1 MVGNLYVEFYG
12 NTEKIKQAIDYIKQ
26 TGTRIEVISHD

>member
-1 MVGNLYVEFYG
+1 MVGNLYVELFG
-12 NTEKIKQAIDYIKQ
+12 DSEKIKQAIDYIKQ